1 MSGDIDLVGPTLPAP
16 RSAKQKTMFIT
27 LAGILAVVGTL
38 AGGYYFAMRPVTLQI
53 AVGPTNSDDVKL
65 VQALTQAFSHA
76 HGQVHLR
83 PMQTDGA
90 AASAQALAEGKA
102 DLAIIRGDLDVP
114 KNAQAV
120 ATLRKNVAVLWVP
133 PAAKGK
139 GKKAG
144 SKITKIAQLS
154 GHRIGVVGRTPANV
168 NLLKVILQQYGVDP
182 NKVDVVQFPAG
193 ESADAIRSQK
203 ADAYLAAGPVNSKI
217 TADAIAASTRDGGTP
232 TFLAIDSAE
241 AIAQNHPMYES
252 SEIPAGAF
260 GGSPGRP
267 DEEVKT
273 ISFAHHIVARKGL
286 SESTVAAFT
295 RQLFA
300 IRQTVMAEF
309 PLAAKI
315 ETPDTD
321 KDAVIPVHPGAAAYV
336 DGEEK
341 TFLDRYSDFIWWGL
355 MGLSAMGSAGAWF
368 AGYLKKDERSNNSS
382 LRERLLDMLAAARHC
397 DSTEEL
403 DQMQTEADDI
413 LRETLQC
420 FEHGA
425 IEEGALTAFNIALEQ
440 FHNAVADRK
449 ALLMS
454 LPQNLQR
461 ANVALR
467 AGASRSRSR
476 SPRSSTPIAT
486 AATPRYP
493 TPDARPAAMGNRSCA
508 AR

>member
-1 MSGDIDLVGPTLPAP
+1 MKLSVKRLFARSMTSGLDLVGPAQPSP
-16 RSAKQKTMFIT
+16 RSAKRKMIFVT

-38 AGGYYFAMRPVTLQI
+38 VGAYYFAMRPVTLRI
-53 AVGPTNSDDVKL
+53 AVGPANSDDIKV
-65 VQALTQAFSHA
+65 VQALTQAFTQAHSH
-76 HGQVHLR
+76 VRLR
-83 PMQTDGA
+83 PIQTDGA
-90 AASAQALAEGKA
+90 TASAQALGDGKA
-102 DLAIIRGDLDVP
+102 DLAIIRGDLEVP

-133 PAAKGK
+133 PASKGK
-139 GKKAG
+139 GKKAA
-144 SKITKIAQLS
+144 SKITKIPQLS
-154 GHRIGVVGRTPANV
+154 GHRIGVVGRTQANV
-168 NLLKVILQQYGVDP
+168 NLLKVILQQYNVDP
-182 NKVDVVQFPAG
+182 SKVEIVQFPAP
-193 ESADAIRSQK
+193 EAADAIRNQK

-217 TADAIAASTRDGGTP
+217 TAEAITASTRDGGTP

-252 SEIPAGAF
+252 AEIPAGAF

-286 SESTVAAFT
+286 PESTVAIFT

-300 IRQTVMAEF
+300 IRQAVMAEF

-382 LRERLLDMLAAARHC
+382 LRERLLDMLSAARSS

-413 LRETLQC
+413 LRNTLHC

-461 ANVALR
+461 AGAQFR
-467 AGASRSRSR
+467 ATG
-476 SPRSSTPIAT
+476 TL
-486 AATPRYP
+486 
-493 TPDARPAAMGNRSCA
+493 
-508 AR
+508 